1 MRLLALMIA
10 ISTLLA
16 TPAAAIDEFADIVMI
31 DNLPVGDR
39 AVSTAFRRSRGE
51 ACEIIPKG
59 ESLEINS
66 FRSTLTARDVARAKK
81 QRLIPASRRSAFS
94 VGLEIEASDRAEMPI
109 ISRGSIVDYLEENY
123 VDIQTRVRKDLLDR
137 KLYFHHRPL
146 AVTAQYRGSKLTQ
159 PFEPVV
165 STSIRDFHSLGLFA
179 QPGKRFYD
187 PEELRTIVLLFR
199 TPMLRPGTRL
209 QEDVFE
215 FVFIHGTTDET
226 GTDLTPHVFITTEG
240 RTQLSYLRE
249 LTRKPLRPASCD
261 ILGKIVI
268 TDFDSSGIY
277 PRKSATKSYRLAS
290 QQTLPIDDLDAFCN
304 TKSLTGGFSQN
315 VPAVLNAIIAEELPT
330 AVRH

>member
-1 MRLLALMIA
+1 
-10 ISTLLA
+10 
-16 TPAAAIDEFADIVMI
+16 
-31 DNLPVGDR
+31 
-39 AVSTAFRRSRGE
+39 
-51 ACEIIPKG
+51 
-59 ESLEINS
+59 
-66 FRSTLTARDVARAKK
+66 
-81 QRLIPASRRSAFS
+81 
-94 VGLEIEASDRAEMPI
+94 MPI

-199 TPMLRPGTRL
+199 TPMLQPGTRL
-209 QEDVFE
+209 QNDVYE
-215 FVFIHGTTDET
+215 FVFIHGTTDES
-226 GTDLTPHVFITTEG
+226 GTELTPHVFVTTEG

-249 LTRKPLRPASCD
+249 LERKPLRPVACD

-290 QQTLPIDDLDAFCN
+290 RQTLEIDELDAFCRS
-304 TKSLTGGFSQN
+304 KSMTGGFGEN
-315 VPAVLNAIIAEELPT
+315 VPAILKAIISDEL
-330 AVRH
+330 R